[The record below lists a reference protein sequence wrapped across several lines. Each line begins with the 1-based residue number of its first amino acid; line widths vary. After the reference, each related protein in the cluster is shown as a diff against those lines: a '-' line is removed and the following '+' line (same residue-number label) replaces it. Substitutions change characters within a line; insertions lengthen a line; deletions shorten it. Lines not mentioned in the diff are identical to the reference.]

1 MIFGTAYD
9 TTMGSVVIVKPIQHA
24 IEKAII
30 ASELKSVTL
39 NLKADGDYK
48 PLFVTGAL
56 QSDTEIPLFTHPITI
71 LNSKGEKYICTDL
84 RLFIRQGAEI
94 KDIDS
99 AVKNR
104 VEYNFVKSRAILN
117 MLWLNGHVNE
127 MRINLAF
134 GATVYAA
141 WLAETIA
148 KTFALDFG
156 DQTTL
161 SVISHAFYQSL
172 FIEKKE
178 LSPSDI
184 DKIATSIIKITKLPA
199 TTVFG
204 ILEQIKELKDIN
216 DYCKAVTDI
225 LANVRLQNFNLP
237 VLLSIVPNSWYGT
250 NNKEVIAA
258 ALEHPP
264 TWLAMIYTALSE
276 RTYKTSK
283 IYQLAEKYGKRG
295 GSSDFELAY
304 VRMVKETTQEQPT
317 GLAIRNFE

>member
-30 ASELKSVTL
+30 ASEIKSVTL
-39 NLKADGDYK
+39 NLKADGEYK
-48 PLFVTGAL
+48 PIFVTGAF

-71 LNSKGEKYICTDL
+71 LNNKGEKYICTDL
-84 RLFIRQGAEI
+84 RLFIKQGADI

-99 AVKNR
+99 SVKNR
-104 VEYNFVKSRAILN
+104 VEFNFVKSRAILN
-117 MLWLNGHVNE
+117 MLWLNGHANELRVNL
-127 MRINLAF
+127 NFAS
-134 GATVYAA
+134 TVYAA
-141 WLAETIA
+141 WLSETIS
-148 KTFALDFG
+148 KSFALDYG

-161 SVISHAFYQSL
+161 SVISHAFFQSL
-172 FIEKKE
+172 FLDKKE
-178 LSPSDI
+178 LTATDI
-184 DKIATSIIKITKLPA
+184 DKIATSIIKSTKLPA
-199 TTVFG
+199 ATVFG

-237 VLLSIVPNSWYGT
+237 VLLSIISNSWYGT
-250 NNKEVIAA
+250 NNKEIIAA
-258 ALEHPP
+258 SLEHPP
-264 TWLAMIYTALSE
+264 TWIAMIYTSLSE

-304 VRMVKETTQEQPT
+304 VRMMKETTIEQPV
-317 GLAIRNFE
+317 GLVIRNFE